1 MSTDADHWKHKYL
14 SGLEQQEKLE
24 RSWDM
29 RLDLLRRGLV
39 RSSLA
44 AEGADKAVDQ
54 CMQDLRAV
62 LRKNDI
68 DAGLSNLIPHLERTV
83 LDSEKQRKKRAERIT
98 AALTA
103 LVDQL
108 FRLEPPREVSKPL
121 KAFAKKLERSYEHS
135 SELPGLLTE
144 LSSLQQQTLAA
155 LENKDSQRPGLL
167 QRLFGSQQSTTA
179 APAIANAPNV
189 PQASNEALPG
199 VAPSHASA
207 AQPLP
212 PAENMH
218 EAVALVEPSATLE
231 PKPEQVPEALT
242 AATQA
247 QYSLETTDSDSKLE
261 TEQREDQPATNQPVP
276 VTSEE
281 PAEPVAG
288 TDTPAIELHEEAQ
301 KSIIAGADTNTEP
314 EVPEYTEAQLEL
326 APPDHAQQIET
337 TAQQQEPEPVYSAI
351 ADHVEATLLDLL
363 AELPL
368 PEHHQSQAEALSTR
382 IRAGLNMY
390 ELVPVLD
397 DLAVLMR
404 VIADVGQREFEG
416 YLKQLNERLAHF
428 QGSLKETH
436 EGYVEA
442 VNTERALDTELR
454 EQVDGLNVSVQ
465 EATDLSNLKGLVE
478 NRLSGLLG
486 TMEQYQSQRDERE
499 RQVTEHLQALVERVA
514 SMEQE
519 ATGFRQHI
527 EEQRQKAL
535 IDPLTGLPNRAAWGE
550 RLEIE
555 LARWQRYNGHLLLA
569 IIDIDHFKRI
579 NDDYGHLAG
588 DKVLKIIAGEL
599 QKRMRKSD
607 FIARF
612 GGEEFV
618 VLLPSTPLEGG
629 LQLLET
635 LRSAIEKC
643 PFHFKGEPVTI
654 TLSAGISAF
663 AEDEPSDEVFE
674 RADQALYRAKNL
686 GRNRVEQG

>member
-1 MSTDADHWKHKYL
+1 MSTDAEHWKDKYL
-14 SGLEQQEKLE
+14 SSLEQQDKLE
-24 RSWDM
+24 QRWDM

-98 AALTA
+98 EALTA

-108 FRLEPPREVSKPL
+108 FRLEPPREITKPL

-135 SELPGLLTE
+135 SELPALLTE
-144 LSSLQQQTLAA
+144 LSTLQRQTLAA
-155 LENKDSQRPGLL
+155 LENQETKRPGLL
-167 QRLFGSQQSTTA
+167 QRLLGGNHP
-179 APAIANAPNV
+179 APAQAPAAESLQ
-189 PQASNEALPG
+189 PQATG
-199 VAPSHASA
+199 VTANTSYLAPMPETEQETEPQSA
-207 AQPLP
+207 
-212 PAENMH
+212 
-218 EAVALVEPSATLE
+218 VEPQDE
-231 PKPEQVPEALT
+231 
-242 AATQA
+242 
-247 QYSLETTDSDSKLE
+247 YSLEPAANEPLPE
-261 TEQREDQPATNQPVP
+261 TEPLADQQPPSDPLLVEAEKQS
-276 VTSEE
+276 VIETVVAVQANTIETDDQ
-281 PAEPVAG
+281 AQEPV
-288 TDTPAIELHEEAQ
+288 
-301 KSIIAGADTNTEP
+301 IAEVATTETHHDLASPETATEP
-314 EVPEYTEAQLEL
+314 TEEVVQADPEL
-326 APPDHAQQIET
+326 
-337 TAQQQEPEPVYSAI
+337 EPEPVYSAI
-351 ADHVEATLLDLL
+351 ADHVEATLLELL

-368 PEHHQSQAEALSTR
+368 PEHHQSQAEALSKR

-428 QGSLKETH
+428 QGSLKDTH

-442 VNTERALDTELR
+442 VNSERALDTELR
-454 EQVDGLNVSVQ
+454 EQVDGLNASVQ
-465 EATDLSNLKGLVE
+465 EATDLSNLKDLVE

-486 TMEQYQSQRDERE
+486 TMAQYQSQRDERE
-499 RQVTEHLQALVERVA
+499 QQVTSRLQTLVERVA

-535 IDPLTGLPNRAAWGE
+535 IDPLTGLPNRAAWSE

-579 NDDYGHLAG
+579 NDAYGHLAG

-599 QKRMRKSD
+599 QKRMRKTD

-629 LQLLET
+629 QQLIET

-663 AEDEPSDEVFE
+663 AEGERSDEVFE
-674 RADQALYRAKNL
+674 RADQALYRAKKQ

>member
-1 MSTDADHWKHKYL
+1 MSTDAEHWKDKYL
-14 SGLEQQEKLE
+14 TGLEQQEKLE
-24 RSWDM
+24 RRWDM

-83 LDSEKQRKKRAERIT
+83 LDSEKQRKKRAEKIT
-98 AALTA
+98 TALTA

-108 FRLEPPREVSKPL
+108 FRLDPPREVVKPL
-121 KAFAKKLERSYEHS
+121 KAFAKKLERSYEHA
-135 SELPGLLTE
+135 SELPALLTE
-144 LSSLQQQTLAA
+144 LSTLQQQTLAA
-155 LENKDSQRPGLL
+155 LEKSEGHRPGFL
-167 QRLFGSQQSTTA
+167 QRLFGNQQPATTDN
-179 APAIANAPNV
+179 APATNDAAV
-189 PQASNEALPG
+189 SY
-199 VAPSHASA
+199 ASA
-207 AQPLP
+207 A
-212 PAENMH
+212 E
-218 EAVALVEPSATLE
+218 
-231 PKPEQVPEALT
+231 
-242 AATQA
+242 
-247 QYSLETTDSDSKLE
+247 
-261 TEQREDQPATNQPVP
+261 PVP
-276 VTSEE
+276 VQANMSAVGAEADLGLAPEPEPEPEQKPEPEYEPAQSPALEALSQDPYSLDATTSESDLDADASSPEPVPAISAVPLAVDGQADAVVAHDEAQDPSLADVDAHPQAANELTPQETAE
-281 PAEPVAG
+281 PALDP
-288 TDTPAIELHEEAQ
+288 D
-301 KSIIAGADTNTEP
+301 
-314 EVPEYTEAQLEL
+314 
-326 APPDHAQQIET
+326 AP
-337 TAQQQEPEPVYSAI
+337 QQEAEPVYSAI

-368 PEHHQSQAEALSTR
+368 PEHHQLQAETLSKR

-428 QGSLKETH
+428 QGSLKDTH
-436 EGYVEA
+436 EGYIDA
-442 VNTERALDTELR
+442 VNSERALDTELR

-465 EATDLSNLKGLVE
+465 QATDLNNLKGLVD

-499 RQVTEHLQALVERVA
+499 RQVTERLQMLVERVA
-514 SMEQE
+514 NMEQE

-535 IDPLTGLPNRAAWGE
+535 IDSLTGLPNRAAWSE

-579 NDDYGHLAG
+579 NDAYGHLAG
-588 DKVLKIIAGEL
+588 DKVLKIIASEL
-599 QKRMRKSD
+599 HKRMRATD

-618 VLLPSTPLEGG
+618 VLLPSTPLDGG
-629 LQLLET
+629 LKLLDT
-635 LRSAIEKC
+635 LRSAIEQC

-654 TLSAGISAF
+654 TLSAGVTAF
-663 AEDEPSDEVFE
+663 AEGERSDEVFE

-686 GRNRVEQG
+686 GRNRIEQG

>member
-1 MSTDADHWKHKYL
+1 MSTDADHWKDKYL

-83 LDSEKQRKKRAERIT
+83 LESEKQRKKRAERIT

-144 LSSLQQQTLAA
+144 LSRLQQQTLAA

-167 QRLFGSQQSTTA
+167 QRLFGNPQSVAT
-179 APAIANAPNV
+179 APAIANAP
-189 PQASNEALPG
+189 QESNDALPAP
-199 VAPSHASA
+199 APSHASA

-231 PKPEQVPEALT
+231 PEPEQIPEPLT
-242 AATQA
+242 VATQA
-247 QYSLETTDSDSKLE
+247 QYSLETADSDSKLE
-261 TEQREDQPATNQPVP
+261 SEQHEDQPAANELAPAA
-276 VTSEE
+276 SEE
-281 PAEPVAG
+281 PFETAVGAH
-288 TDTPAIELHEEAQ
+288 TPAIELHEEALEP
-301 KSIIAGADTNTEP
+301 IIAETATNTEP
-314 EVPEYTEAQLEL
+314 EVPVYTEAQHEL

-519 ATGFRQHI
+519 ATGFRQHM